1 MEKTRSPETR
11 DNSKVS
17 GRTLAELRPGE
28 QARVCCVQ
36 GSAVLKRRLLAMG
49 IVNGVE
55 IKLQH
60 TALLGDP
67 RVYNILGYDLSLRNE
82 DARRIVVDS

>member
-1 MEKTRSPETR
+1 MEKTNSPGTR
-11 DNSKVS
+11 DTGTIN

-28 QARVCCVQ
+28 HARVCSVQ

-55 IKLQH
+55 IKLEH

-82 DARRIVVDS
+82 DARRIVVES